1 MGKQYFD
8 YDSEEKRIAEELS
21 QPVKEIFTLANLNIE
36 YTTTKE
42 FMNEKIKADNTY
54 LRYKGLNEIRNQ
66 TLFRNNI
73 RKKGI
78 PTECIICGED
88 DTKLLDAAHLW
99 EVNQIKNSTVKQ
111 VNDFIRVNNL
121 QEIIAL
127 SSKYSGEI
135 FYKKYYLVNS
145 GDNGVWLC
153 KNNHKQYEMNY

>member
-1 MGKQYFD
+1 M
-8 YDSEEKRIAEELS
+8 
-21 QPVKEIFTLANLNIE
+21 
-36 YTTTKE
+36 
-42 FMNEKIKADNTY
+42 
-54 LRYKGLNEIRNQ
+54 
-66 TLFRNNI
+66 FRNNI

-153 KNNHKQYEMNY
+153 KNHHKQFDLNYYCFDSEYGKIILKFKNPATALKFNEDLKTEKLSKELLTPLTKSFIYMRQLAFYI